1 MLLLAQRGAALIS
14 IHAPAKGATASVA
27 MFAPPTYII
36 SIHAPAKG
44 ATVRDTA
51 AAASESFQSTLP
63 RRERH
68 KYNLE
73 MFAERIFQSTLP
85 RRERHKVTFCYIA
98 HAYFNPRSR
107 EGSDLPISPFG
118 GDLSHFNPR
127 SREGSDCNH
136 RIPNAPCVQFQSTL
150 PRRERQF
157 QLIIV
162 SYLHH
167 ISIHAPAK
175 GATSAARCIACKVD
189 ISIHA
194 PAKGATLF
202 ATAWAR
208 EFAFQ
213 STLPRRERQNS
224 IFEVR
229 GTS

>member
-1 MLLLAQRGAALIS
+1 
-14 IHAPAKGATASVA
+14 

-150 PRRERQF
+150 PRRER
-157 QLIIV
+157 
-162 SYLHH
+162 
-167 ISIHAPAK
+167 HAPQVVPFN
-175 GATSAARCIACKVD
+175 SKV
-189 ISIHA
+189 
-194 PAKGATLF
+194 
-202 ATAWAR
+202 
-208 EFAFQ
+208 FQ
-213 STLPRRERQNS
+213 STLPRRERLEPHHAFTAGFNFNPRSREGSDSKNHQDYP
-224 IFEVR
+224 
-229 GTS
+229 